1 MRSNVVIVLTLSVT
15 LLVIPAAVG
24 QSVNGRN
31 ATFVSYGSIDKELG
45 FFIQGHGFTWREV
58 GDNWNRRTDF
68 NETGRDDWSIYLHDS
83 SRNVSIQLDL
93 YLKRIFRIDELG
105 KRQELNG
112 VRETSSKVNGLL
124 VSRVG
129 YSDGSGRV
137 IGELDSQTRGQW
149 VDRSLL
155 NGKVKHRFREV
166 NRDEWSVYL
175 QEKSKNVAIQIDL
188 YTRMV
193 TSSQISGSDRH
204 QIYRVEEAQ

>member
-1 MRSNVVIVLTLSVT
+1 MRSNAATGLAPILA

-24 QSVNGRN
+24 QSANGRN

-45 FFIQGHGFTWREV
+45 FFIQGRGFTWRQV
-58 GDNWNRRTDF
+58 SDNWNRRADF
-68 NETGRDDWSIYLHDS
+68 NETGRDDWSIYLHDP
-83 SRNVSIQLDL
+83 SRNVSVQLDL
-93 YLKRIFRIDELG
+93 YLKEIFLVDESG
-105 KRQELNG
+105 KRQGLNA
-112 VRETSSKVNGLL
+112 VREASSKMNGLL

-137 IGELDSQTRGQW
+137 IGELDSRTPGQW

-155 NGKVKHRFREV
+155 NGKIKDRFREV

-175 QEKSKNVAIQIDL
+175 REKSKNVTIQIDL
-188 YTRMV
+188 YTHKVM
-193 TSSQISGSDRH
+193 SSQISGSDRH

>member
-1 MRSNVVIVLTLSVT
+1 MRSNAATGLAPILA

-24 QSVNGRN
+24 QSANGRN
-31 ATFVSYGSIDKELG
+31 ATFVSYESIDKELG
-45 FFIQGHGFTWREV
+45 FFIQGRGFTWKQV
-58 GDNWNRRTDF
+58 SDNWNRRTDF
-68 NETGRDDWSIYLHDS
+68 NETGRDDWSIYLHDP
-83 SRNVSIQLDL
+83 SRNVSFQLDL
-93 YLKRIFRIDELG
+93 YLKEIFLVDESG
-105 KRQELNG
+105 KRQGLNA
-112 VRETSSKVNGLL
+112 VREASSKMNGLL

-137 IGELDSQTRGQW
+137 IGELDSRTRGQW

-155 NGKVKHRFREV
+155 NGKVKDRFREV

-188 YTRMV
+188 YTHKVM
-193 TSSQISGSDRH
+193 SSQISGSDRH